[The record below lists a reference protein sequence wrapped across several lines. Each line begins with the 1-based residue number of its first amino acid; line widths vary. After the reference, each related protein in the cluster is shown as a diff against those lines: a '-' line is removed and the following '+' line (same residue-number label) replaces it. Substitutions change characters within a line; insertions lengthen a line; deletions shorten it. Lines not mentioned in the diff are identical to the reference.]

1 MSQDLPIYS
10 DVPLRTSLQFAALE
24 KLKGRDDSMVWER
37 SDSHIAALEGVAGA
51 PEGKDVKA
59 ARTGLSGISKEGLLA
74 AHATLFSGRPGA
86 GELRKTAIQ
95 PLYRGQD
102 CAPPEFVERSLDN
115 LVVWFNAESFTQ
127 IHPIEQCA
135 LTITRIADI
144 WPFEFG
150 NLTIGIVF
158 GNLALR
164 GAGLTPFFVLPEHR
178 GEFEQVIAKAMTIDM
193 QPLINAIFQTVRKEM
208 EAVAKR

>member
-10 DVPLRTSLQFAALE
+10 AVPLRTSLQFAALE
-24 KLKGRDDSMVWER
+24 QLKGRDDSMVWER
-37 SDSHIAALEGVAGA
+37 ADSRIASLESAAGA
-51 PEGKDVKA
+51 SEVKD
-59 ARTGLSGISKEGLLA
+59 ARTGLSVISKEGLLA
-74 AHATLFSGRPGA
+74 AHATIFSGRAGA
-86 GELRKTAIQ
+86 GAMRKTEIR

-102 CAPPEFVERSLDN
+102 CAPPEFIENSLDN

-150 NLTIGIVF
+150 NLTVGIVF

-164 GAGLTPFFVLPEHR
+164 RAGLTPFFVLPEHR
-178 GEFEQVIAKAMTIDM
+178 GEFEKAIAQAMTIDM

>member
-24 KLKGRDDSMVWER
+24 QLKGRDDSMVWDR
-37 SDSHIAALEGVAGA
+37 ADSRIASLEGAAGA
-51 PEGKDVKA
+51 AEVKA
-59 ARTGLSGISKEGLLA
+59 ARTGLSAISKEGLLA
-74 AHATLFSGRPGA
+74 AHAAIFAGRAGA
-86 GELRKTAIQ
+86 GEIRKTQIQ

-102 CAPPEFVERSLDN
+102 CAPPEFIDHSLDN
-115 LVVWFNAESFTQ
+115 LAVWFNAESFSQ

-150 NLTIGIVF
+150 NITIGIVF

-164 GAGLTPFFVLPEHR
+164 RAGLTPFFVLPEHR
-178 GEFEQVIAKAMTIDM
+178 GEFEKVIAQAMTIDM

-208 EAVAKR
+208 DAVAKR